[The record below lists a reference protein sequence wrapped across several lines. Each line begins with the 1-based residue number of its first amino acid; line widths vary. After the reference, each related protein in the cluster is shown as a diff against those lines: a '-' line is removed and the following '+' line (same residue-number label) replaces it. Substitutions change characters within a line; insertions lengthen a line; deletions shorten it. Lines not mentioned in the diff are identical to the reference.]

1 MATQRTGWAPVGDPV
16 QRLLDAIEECEAQ
29 WGSDPAYKD
38 VAFKLDQ
45 VEQELDSIVASPGHR
60 AALRGLAPVHSGQEP
75 SSREESPSG
84 GKSEY

>member
-1 MATQRTGWAPVGDPV
+1 VATQRTGWAPVGDPV

-45 VEQELDSIVASPGHR
+45 VEWELDAIVASPGHR
-60 AALRGLAPVHSGQEP
+60 AALRALAPNNSGQEATERSEP
-75 SSREESPSG
+75 RTEA
-84 GKSEY
+84 GKGY